1 MECIVYS
8 SYSVYSSVHVHV
20 HFVVTFYPAQMY
32 VYMWMI
38 PTGGEKK
45 TQKARLPPSHK
56 PASPPHACMHDMVL
70 TSHRHRH
77 RHHHRRDDKKH
88 LGPNPKRPRQRRII
102 RLTHRRRH
110 ERLPRLAERIA
121 SRRQRPAGPLLER
134 LRVRRLD
141 EDEVQRLLQDLQRV
155 HAQRRRHEGEVLV
168 ELVGRGRRGGVAG
181 GGDVVDLGDGGGEF
195 GHVEG
200 DGDLD
205 GDGEAADGGD
215 EDDRGAEGECHVEVE
230 VFGRGGEGGRGEG

>member
-1 MECIVYS
+1 
-8 SYSVYSSVHVHV
+8 
-20 HFVVTFYPAQMY
+20 MY
-32 VYMWMI
+32 VDDTNWRGKKN
-38 PTGGEKK
+38 TKTNK

-77 RHHHRRDDKKH
+77 HHRRDDKKH
-88 LGPNPKRPRQRRII
+88 LGPNPKRARQRRII

-168 ELVGRGRRGGVAG
+168 EWVGRGRRGGVAG

-215 EDDRGAEGECHVEVE
+215 EDDGGAEGECHVEVE